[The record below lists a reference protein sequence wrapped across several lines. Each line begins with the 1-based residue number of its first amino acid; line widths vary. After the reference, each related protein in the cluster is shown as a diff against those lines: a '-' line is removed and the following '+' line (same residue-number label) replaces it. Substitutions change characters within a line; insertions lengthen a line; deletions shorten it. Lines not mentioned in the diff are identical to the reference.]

1 MKYIK
6 HIFFDLDH
14 TLWDF
19 DKNAALAF
27 EIILKEYAI
36 SIPVE
41 NFTAVYNPI
50 NQKLWKLYQVNKI
63 DHLELRYSRLK
74 ETFDVLEYAISDE
87 LIHAISDKFIENLI
101 LNNFLIEGT
110 IETLDYL
117 KTKYKLH
124 IITNGFADVQ
134 DLKMK
139 NSGLISYF
147 DTITNSESAGHKKP
161 HQNIFEFALTS
172 ANATKEE
179 SIMIGDSY
187 EADVVGAL
195 EFGMK
200 AIYFNEND
208 FLVEN
213 DIIQIQKLI
222 ELKNIL

>member
-1 MKYIK
+1 MKYIR

-27 EIILKEYAI
+27 EIILKENQI
-36 SIPVE
+36 FIPVE
-41 NFTAVYNPI
+41 QFTAVYNPI
-50 NQKLWKLYQVNKI
+50 NQKLWKLYQVNEI
-63 DHLELRYSRLK
+63 SHLELRYSRLK
-74 ETFDVLEYAISDE
+74 ETFDVLKYDISDE
-87 LIHAISDKFIENLI
+87 VIHTISDRFIENLI

-110 IETLDYL
+110 IEVLDYL
-117 KTKYKLH
+117 KSKYKLH

-139 NSGLISYF
+139 NSGLIDYF
-147 DTITNSESAGHKKP
+147 QTITNSETAGHKKP
-161 HQNIFEFALTS
+161 HQNIFEFALSS
-172 ANATKEE
+172 ANASKEE

-195 EFGMK
+195 DFGMK
-200 AIYFNEND
+200 AIYFNENK
-208 FLVEN
+208 FIVEN
-213 DIIQIQKLI
+213 DILQIQKLT

>member
-27 EIILKEYAI
+27 EIILKEYNI
-36 SIPVE
+36 SIPVDQ
-41 NFTAVYNPI
+41 FTKIYNPI
-50 NQKLWKLYQVNKI
+50 NQKLWKLYQVNEI
-63 DHLELRYSRLK
+63 THLELRYARLK
-74 ETFDVLEYAISDE
+74 ETFDALEYEVSDE
-87 LIHAISDKFIENLI
+87 LIHAISDKFIDNLI

-110 IETLDYL
+110 IEILDYL
-117 KTKYKLH
+117 KSKYQLH
-124 IITNGFADVQ
+124 IITNGFAEVQ

-139 NSGLISYF
+139 NSGLITYF
-147 DTITNSESAGHKKP
+147 QTITNSELAGHKKP
-161 HQNIFEFALTS
+161 HQNIFEFALS
-172 ANATKEE
+172 AAKATKEE

-195 EFGMK
+195 DFGMK
-200 AIYFNEND
+200 AIYFNENN

-213 DIIQIQKLI
+213 DIIQIQKLT

>member
-41 NFTAVYNPI
+41 KFTEVYNPI

-63 DHLELRYSRLK
+63 THLELRYARLK
-74 ETFDVLEYAISDE
+74 ETFDVLEYTISDE

-110 IETLDYL
+110 IETLEYL
-117 KTKYKLH
+117 KSKYQLH
-124 IITNGFADVQ
+124 IITNGFAEVQ

-139 NSGLISYF
+139 NSGLIAYF
-147 DTITNSESAGHKKP
+147 QTITNSESAGHKKP
-161 HQNIFEFALTS
+161 HQNIFEYALNS
-172 ANATKEE
+172 ANAIKED

-187 EADVVGAL
+187 EADVIGAL
-195 EFGMK
+195 DFGMK
-200 AIYFNEND
+200 AIYFNENN
-208 FLVEN
+208 FIVEN
-213 DIIQIQKLI
+213 DIIQIQKLT

>member
-27 EIILKEYAI
+27 EIILKEYNI
-36 SIPVE
+36 SIPVDQ
-41 NFTAVYNPI
+41 FTKIYNPI
-50 NQKLWKLYQVNKI
+50 NQKLWKLYQVNEI
-63 DHLELRYSRLK
+63 THLELRYARLK
-74 ETFDVLEYAISDE
+74 ETFDALEYEVSDE
-87 LIHAISDKFIENLI
+87 LIHAISDKFIDNLI

-110 IETLDYL
+110 IEILDYL
-117 KTKYKLH
+117 KSKYQLH
-124 IITNGFADVQ
+124 IITNGFAEVQ

-139 NSGLISYF
+139 NSGLITYF
-147 DTITNSESAGHKKP
+147 QTITNSELAGYKKP
-161 HQNIFEFALTS
+161 HQNIFEFALS
-172 ANATKEE
+172 AAKATKED

-200 AIYFNEND
+200 AIYFNENN

-213 DIIQIQKLI
+213 DIIQIQKLT

>member
-27 EIILKEYAI
+27 EIILKEYDI
-36 SIPVE
+36 SIPIE
-41 NFTAVYNPI
+41 KFTKVYNPI

-63 DHLELRYSRLK
+63 NHLELRYARLK
-74 ETFDVLEYAISDE
+74 ETFDVLEYTVSDA

-139 NSGLISYF
+139 NSGLINYF
-147 DTITNSESAGHKKP
+147 DTITNSELAGHKKP

-195 EFGMK
+195 EFGIK

>member
-200 AIYFNEND
+200 AIYFNENG

>member
-27 EIILKEYAI
+27 EIILKEYNI

-41 NFTAVYNPI
+41 HFTTVYNPI
-50 NQKLWKLYQVNKI
+50 NQKLWKLYQVNEI
-63 DHLELRYSRLK
+63 THLELRYARLK
-74 ETFDVLEYAISDE
+74 ETFDTLEYEVSDE

-110 IETLDYL
+110 IEILDYL
-117 KTKYKLH
+117 KSKYQLH
-124 IITNGFADVQ
+124 IITNGFAEVQ

-139 NSGLISYF
+139 NSGLITYF
-147 DTITNSESAGHKKP
+147 QTITNSELAGHKKP
-161 HQNIFEFALTS
+161 HQNIFEFALS
-172 ANATKEE
+172 AAKATKEE

-195 EFGMK
+195 DFGMK
-200 AIYFNEND
+200 AIYFNENN

-213 DIIQIQKLI
+213 DIIQIQKLT